1 MLKICQ
7 VTTRQL
13 PAVTHVDN
21 SARVQTVKQL
31 DNPKFYEL
39 LRTFEKYSG
48 VPVLLNTSLNLANE
62 PIVETPNEAI
72 KLFFSSK
79 TDILVIN
86 DSMWVK

>member
-7 VTTRQL
+7 VTTNKL
-13 PAVTHVDN
+13 PSITHVDN
-21 SARVQTVKQL
+21 SARVQTVKQS

-72 KLFFSSK
+72 KLFYSSK